1 MRPRFNHL
9 MGKLKD
15 EKMEDVF
22 YAERAGGKK
31 GKSVGCRVVGPM
43 VQMRKAPSPVQF
55 LTVMLPQDCGA
66 MSLLVQFSRPLF
78 FREAIG
84 GAAVS

>member
-1 MRPRFNHL
+1 

-66 MSLLVQFSRPLF
+66 MSLLVQFSHPLF